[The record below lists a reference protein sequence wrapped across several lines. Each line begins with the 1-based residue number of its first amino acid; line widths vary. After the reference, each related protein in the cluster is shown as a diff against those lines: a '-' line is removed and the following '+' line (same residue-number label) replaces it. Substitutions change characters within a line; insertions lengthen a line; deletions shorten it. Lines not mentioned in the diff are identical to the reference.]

1 MSCAWAIDWARTA
14 VGALLV
20 ARADSGA
27 FLHFR
32 LALAHASRLVKSAIF
47 HAIVGLISAQV
58 AADLF
63 VFTMFFDAVWWRG
76 WSGAVLVSDLIVAW
90 AAVGA
95 ISMAGTVV
103 RARVKVLAVT
113 GVLTNAGSVA
123 TDDAIISDGNTIVN
137 AFLGFVSPN
146 KEALFDDGRILGIAA
161 PSWAGAAV
169 GAFLVA
175 GAGIHAGVL
184 VGSADRQ
191 ARRFSIASEGAVVR
205 GISATISALLPE
217 VIVVRIFKAVA
228 VGLWHAL
235 RTVAIAEVVPLWA
248 RAAD

>member
-1 MSCAWAIDWARTA
+1 
-14 VGALLV
+14 V
-20 ARADSGA
+20 ARADGRA

-32 LALAHASRLVKSAIF
+32 LALAHASWLVKSAVF
-47 HAIVGLISAQV
+47 HAIIGLISAQV

-63 VFTMFFDAVWWRG
+63 VLTMFFDAVWWRG
-76 WSGAVLVSDLIVAW
+76 RSGAVLVSDLIVAR

-95 ISMAGTVV
+95 VRMAGTVV
-103 RARVKVLAVT
+103 RARVKVVAVA

-123 TDDAIISDGNTIVN
+123 TDDAIVSDGNTIVD
-137 AFLGFVSPN
+137 AFLSFVSPD

-161 PSWAGAAV
+161 PSWAGAAI

-191 ARRFSIASEGAVVR
+191 ARRISIASEGAVVR

-228 VGLWHAL
+228 VRLWHAL
-235 RTVAIAEVVPLWA
+235 RAVAVAEVVPLWA